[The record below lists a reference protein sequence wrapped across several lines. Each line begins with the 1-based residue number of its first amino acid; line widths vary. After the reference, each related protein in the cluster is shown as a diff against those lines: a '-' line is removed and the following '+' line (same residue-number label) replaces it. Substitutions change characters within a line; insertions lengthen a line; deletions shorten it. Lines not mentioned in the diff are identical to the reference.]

1 MSTYLQSVF
10 YHVAYA
16 FRMNL
21 NSAIAWM
28 LRKYLLGANTITET
42 EVNETEL
49 ETQTA
54 QMIKLCCEYLS
65 VWYIG

>member
-1 MSTYLQSVF
+1 
-10 YHVAYA
+10 
-16 FRMNL
+16 MNL

-28 LRKYLLGANTITET
+28 LRKYLLGTNTITET